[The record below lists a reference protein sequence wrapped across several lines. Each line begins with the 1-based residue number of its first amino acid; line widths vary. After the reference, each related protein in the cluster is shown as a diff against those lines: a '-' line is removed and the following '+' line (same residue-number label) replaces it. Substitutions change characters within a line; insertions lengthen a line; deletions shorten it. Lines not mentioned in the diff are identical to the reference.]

1 MLFLSISFIGIS
13 QAQPK
18 AVAELFFKEF
28 KEKGASVAIDN
39 LYSPNKWISRSG
51 DAVINLKNQLEGL
64 NVDYVGAYYGHE
76 LMFEKKLTDSFILLS
91 YLVKYDRQPIRF
103 TFQFYKPNDKWI
115 IHSFKYDGNIED
127 EIEESAKLY
136 NFRL

>member
-1 MLFLSISFIGIS
+1 MLFLFISFIGIS
-13 QAQPK
+13 QTQPK
-18 AVAELFFKEF
+18 TVAELFFKEF

-39 LYSPNKWISRSG
+39 LYSPNKWILRSG
-51 DAVINLKNQLEGL
+51 DAVIQLKNQLEGL
-64 NVDYVGAYYGHE
+64 NEEYVGAYYGQE

-103 TFQFYKPNDKWI
+103 TFQFYKPNDKWV
-115 IHSFKYDGNIED
+115 IHSFKFDGNIGD